1 MKDLSICLMTNTHK
15 AIYLVIGNKFLSL
28 KLSADLKKK
37 NFLLKVSKKYI
48 HCIDPQCVLINTS
61 VHDLAMKIIVSSHY
75 GRKSDSAIML

>member
-37 NFLLKVSKKYI
+37 KLPV
-48 HCIDPQCVLINTS
+48 
-61 VHDLAMKIIVSSHY
+61 
-75 GRKSDSAIML
+75 KSI

>member
-37 NFLLKVSKKYI
+37 DFLLKVSKKIYI
-48 HCIDPQCVLINTS
+48 
-61 VHDLAMKIIVSSHY
+61 A
-75 GRKSDSAIML
+75 